1 MLDQSTTPADVS
13 IDVRNVS
20 KCYHIYS
27 RPQDRLLQLLL
38 GRKRRFYKEFWA
50 LKDVNL
56 TVRRGESVALVG
68 RNGAGKSTLLQ
79 VISGV
84 LQPTAGTAS
93 ITGRIAPLLE
103 LGTSFNPE
111 FTGMENIALSASV
124 LGLTEEQIAER
135 RGTIAA
141 FADIGDFI
149 HQPVRTYS
157 SGMQARLAFAVAAH
171 VDAEVLIVDEIL
183 SVGDISFTQKCTR
196 FIREFRER
204 GTLLFVSHDL
214 AAVTSLCDR
223 AVWLNGGQLI
233 EDDVPKE
240 VVNHYQAWMANP
252 QGQTDPVT
260 YIAQQRERAAAAAE
274 SNVEQED
281 EAKVEVTAEVG
292 GPAPDPAKADP
303 LVVAAEMGLPPAHIS
318 RAVVFDF
325 NKEADWSGARGISIV
340 DATFQDANG
349 NRTTLLHGGTKV
361 TLAVDLETSIPII
374 SPIVGFSVY
383 DRLGQL
389 IFAWDTTRD
398 TDIHSYKAKP
408 GDRFRAYFKFV
419 FPYIAG
425 GRYTMNLAVAEGTPT
440 NHEQH
445 HWLYHVLEFDVHY
458 CTVANGM
465 IGVPMHEVGI
475 CPLPSVGDSAH
486 AQETSS

>member
-1 MLDQSTTPADVS
+1 MLDQSPTLADVS

-135 RGTIAA
+135 RDTIAA

-204 GTLLFVSHDL
+204 GTLLFVSHDM
-214 AAVTSLCDR
+214 AAVAALCDR
-223 AVWLNGGQLI
+223 AVWLNGGRLI
-233 EDDVPKE
+233 EDGVPKE
-240 VVNHYQAWMANP
+240 VVHHYQAWMANP
-252 QGQTDPVT
+252 QGRTDPAA
-260 YIAQQRERAAAAAE
+260 YLAQELGKRQEKDVEEPLPAASQETLAQCEPAAT
-274 SNVEQED
+274 D
-281 EAKVEVTAEVG
+281 TAE
-292 GPAPDPAKADP
+292 P
-303 LVVAAEMGLPPAHIS
+303 S
-318 RAVVFDF
+318 RAVPENSAPLPAPVSRVDVFDF
-325 NKEADWSGARGISIV
+325 RKDADWTGERGINIV
-340 DATFQDANG
+340 HAAFRDTAGKDTSLID
-349 NRTTLLHGGTKV
+349 GGTDV
-361 TLAVDLETSIPII
+361 TLVVEMETTVPVL
-374 SPIVGFSVY
+374 SPIVGFAIY
-383 DRLGQL
+383 DRLGQV
-389 IFAWDTTRD
+389 IFAWDTARSCD
-398 TDIHSYKAKP
+398 AYSFSAEP
-408 GDRFRAYFKFV
+408 GDRFKAEFSFT

-425 GRYTMNLAVAEGTPT
+425 GRYTMNLAVADGTAD
-440 NHEQH
+440 NHVQH
-445 HWLYHVLEFDVHY
+445 HWLYHVLEFDVRY
-458 CTVANGM
+458 SSVANGL
-465 IGVPMHEVGI
+465 IGIPMHRVEI
-475 CPLPSVGDSAH
+475 RPLLPA
-486 AQETSS
+486 

>member
-1 MLDQSTTPADVS
+1 M
-13 IDVRNVS
+13 DVRNVS

-56 TVRRGESVALVG
+56 TVRRGESVALLG

-111 FTGMENIALSASV
+111 FSGMENIALSASV

-135 RGTIAA
+135 RDTIAA

-183 SVGDISFTQKCTR
+183 SVGDIAFTQKCTR

-204 GTLLFVSHDL
+204 GTLLFVSHDMS
-214 AAVTSLCDR
+214 AVTALCDR
-223 AVWLNGGQLI
+223 AVWLNGGQVI
-233 EDDVPKE
+233 EDGAPRDVAH
-240 VVNHYQAWMANP
+240 HYKVWMANP
-252 QGQTDPVT
+252 QKHLDARAFLESLKAGTADEAEAPEPEPAGDGAQPVPDDDGT
-260 YIAQQRERAAAAAE
+260 LLVQDLKTRTRVSFHWDALSSGEGGARIERAWIEDAE
-274 SNVEQED
+274 GS
-281 EAKVEVTAEVG
+281 TATMVNG
-292 GPAPDPAKADP
+292 G
-303 LVVAAEMGLPPAHIS
+303 
-318 RAVVFDF
+318 
-325 NKEADWSGARGISIV
+325 
-340 DATFQDANG
+340 DA
-349 NRTTLLHGGTKV
+349 V
-361 TLAVDLETSIPII
+361 TLWIEAEARQPLQ
-374 SPIVGFSVY
+374 SPIVGFGVK
-383 DRLGQL
+383 DRLGQVV
-389 IFAWDTTRD
+389 FAWDTSK
-398 TDIHSYKAKP
+398 TDLLPPVVDA
-408 GDRFRAYFKFV
+408 GQTFRAGFRFR
-419 FPYIAG
+419 FPYLTG
-425 GRYTMNLAVAEGTPT
+425 GTYTINLALADGTPDT
-440 NHEQH
+440 HIQH
-445 HWLYHVLEFDVHY
+445 HWMYDAMEFQVQWSSVAQGLIGIPMEQVVF
-458 CTVANGM
+458 TVDA
-465 IGVPMHEVGI
+465 
-475 CPLPSVGDSAH
+475 
-486 AQETSS
+486 

>member
-1 MLDQSTTPADVS
+1 MLDQSPTPADVS

-135 RGTIAA
+135 RDTIAA

-204 GTLLFVSHDL
+204 GTLLFVSHDM
-214 AAVTSLCDR
+214 AAVAALCDR
-223 AVWLNGGQLI
+223 AVWLNGGRLI
-233 EDDVPKE
+233 EDGLPKE
-240 VVNHYQAWMANP
+240 VTLHYQAWMANP
-252 QGQTDPVT
+252 QGQTDPAAYV
-260 YIAQQRERAAAAAE
+260 AQKRERDAEAQAAAPP
-274 SNVEQED
+274 VEEPLQV
-281 EAKVEVTAEVG
+281 EAPPPRRTEA
-292 GPAPDPAKADP
+292 
-303 LVVAAEMGLPPAHIS
+303 VAAITSPAS
-318 RAVVFDF
+318 RAEVFDF
-325 NKEADWSGARGISIV
+325 RNDADWTGERGINIV
-340 DATFQDANG
+340 HAAFRDADDNG
-349 NRTTLLHGGTKV
+349 INLIDGGTEV
-361 TLAVDLETSIPII
+361 TLAVEMEAAVPVS
-374 SPIVGFSVY
+374 SPIVGFAIY

-389 IFAWDTTRD
+389 IFAWDTSR
-398 TDIHSYKAKP
+398 SCEAYSFSANP
-408 GDRFRAYFKFV
+408 GDRFKAEFTFT

-425 GRYTMNLAVAEGTPT
+425 GRYTMNLAVADGTPD
-440 NHEQH
+440 NHVQH
-445 HWLYHVLEFDVHY
+445 HWLYHVLEFDVSY
-458 CTVANGM
+458 SSVANGL
-465 IGVPMHEVGI
+465 IGIPMRRVEV
-475 CPLPSVGDSAH
+475 LPSLPA
-486 AQETSS
+486 